1 MSSAIEEDLA
11 RVTVISPNRRVDLAL
26 PGAVT
31 LGELMPNIVKF
42 AGLEAS
48 NSSDPIGTWVLQR
61 VGEDPLDVTQNV
73 SRLNLSDGETLFL
86 RQRDNAIPDAAFD
99 DVIDAVSSTVER
111 RPAWEPKH
119 SQRYALAVVLLAV
132 IGIPA
137 LMMFRFLDTQVLAPM
152 LRTLVPAGQQVF
164 VAAMI
169 AGFFM
174 LVTGIASIAVSRAAG
189 EYRVASALAWA
200 SVTLAGMTGF
210 GALPPSMAAS
220 LPVRITVASAFVLVV
235 ATALAIAANVAA
247 MGLFTAAVA
256 SAIILV
262 CAAITALMP
271 GNSFAICAITL
282 VVVSGVTAL
291 LPGLSYR
298 LAQIALPN
306 LPPDAKAM
314 MADDTPVQSD
324 IVTRAMNADKLL
336 SALIQATGVV
346 AMVLALPVAF
356 DRGLWALALVAIIGV
371 AFLLRA
377 RGFVG
382 LQQRLMLLIAGTW
395 LTGLATALLLGR
407 FSALLSTGIGLV
419 LVILVGLVLTFYA
432 TRLYY
437 RNPNP
442 VWGRMGDVLEWLMV
456 MAVLPVLL
464 GALHLYAM
472 FRGMTSGG

>member
-1 MSSAIEEDLA
+1 MSSAIEEDLS

-48 NSSDPIGTWVLQR
+48 NSNDPITTWVLQR
-61 VGEDPLDVTQNV
+61 VGEDPLDITQNV
-73 SRLNLSDGETLFL
+73 SRLNLSDGETLYL

-99 DVIDAVSSTVER
+99 DVIDAVSSTVDR

-119 SQRYALAVVLLAV
+119 SQRYALAVVLLTV

-137 LMMFRFLDTQVLAPM
+137 MMMFRFLDTGVLAPQ
-152 LRTLVPAGQQVF
+152 LRTLVPSGEPVF
-164 VAAMI
+164 VAAMV

-200 SVTLAGMTGF
+200 SIALAAMTGY
-210 GALPPSMAAS
+210 GALPPSVAAS
-220 LPVRITVASAFVLVV
+220 LPVRITIASAFVLVV
-235 ATALAIAANVAA
+235 ATALAIAADVSA
-247 MGLFTAAVA
+247 MGLFTVAVA
-256 SAIILV
+256 SAVILV
-262 CAAITALMP
+262 CSAIVALVP
-271 GNSFAICAITL
+271 GNSFAVCAITL
-282 VVVSGVTAL
+282 VVVSGITAL

-314 MADDTPVQSD
+314 MADETPVQSD

-336 SALIQATGVV
+336 SALIQATGIV

-356 DRGLWALALVAIIGV
+356 NRGLWALSLVAIIGV

-395 LTGLATALLLGR
+395 LSGLATALLLGR
-407 FSALLSTGIGLV
+407 FSALLATGVGLV
-419 LVILVGLVLTFYA
+419 LVIAVGIILTFYA

-442 VWGRMGDVLEWLMV
+442 AWGRMGDVLEWLMV

-464 GALHLYAM
+464 GALHLYAV
-472 FRGMTSGG
+472 FRGMTSG